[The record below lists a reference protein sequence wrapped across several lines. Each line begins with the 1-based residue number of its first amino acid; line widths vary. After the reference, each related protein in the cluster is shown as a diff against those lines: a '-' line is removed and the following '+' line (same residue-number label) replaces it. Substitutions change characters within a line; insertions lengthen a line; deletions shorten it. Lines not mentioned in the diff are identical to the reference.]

1 MHELDH
7 VRGGSSETLA
17 NLAGIAADLNV
28 SASMDANQDKIN
40 SYKPAFGDGRDAVT
54 QLENEQ
60 LLGQNDETLGDKL
73 AENPDGFDYKTS
85 TIQDI
90 KYALT
95 YFSPGARQAYE
106 KIDASQEQ
114 AFLKG
119 QKKAVDEF
127 GQSIINAPD
136 DIKALYQA
144 AKENPTA
151 VAIEILKSLKDIP
164 KEYYD
169 KGVTI
174 VGTSFIGDSDD
185 DFYNAGKAS
194 TELGLEGV
202 TAIVS
207 AGGAVVVKKTAGK
220 VTGIEFKF
228 PKRKP
233 NRSDTN
239 GTHDT
244 GTGKNANNPFQP
256 PEHPDFPI
264 TSYVVPDEGLTV
276 NMAIH
281 ERQINPDTGQL
292 DLNRIGGFTTKNEI
306 LNVEQVHSDLAVK
319 SPDWGPEKTHV
330 QKIQI
335 KPGTRVQESVVG
347 PQTGSDGKVY
357 EGGGNQVEP
366 LIDLDRSERSD
377 FMVPVGTAIPLP
389 KR

>member
-1 MHELDH
+1 VHELDH

-85 TIQDI
+85 TIQDV

-194 TELGLEGV
+194 TELGLEAV

-244 GTGKNANNPFQP
+244 GTGKNANNKANSQNTNTIGNDNYFDSFGNNAPYTRDYSAELQADIDKQLVFNTTGMIMD
-256 PEHPDFPI
+256 DFWHEF
-264 TSYVVPDEGLTV
+264 DLTK
-276 NMAIH
+276 
-281 ERQINPDTGQL
+281 
-292 DLNRIGGFTTKNEI
+292 RIYTA
-306 LNVEQVHSDLAVK
+306 Q
-319 SPDWGPEKTHV
+319 
-330 QKIQI
+330 
-335 KPGTRVQESVVG
+335 
-347 PQTGSDGKVY
+347 GKAY
-357 EGGGNQVEP
+357 
-366 LIDLDRSERSD
+366 
-377 FMVPVGTAIPLP
+377 
-389 KR
+389 